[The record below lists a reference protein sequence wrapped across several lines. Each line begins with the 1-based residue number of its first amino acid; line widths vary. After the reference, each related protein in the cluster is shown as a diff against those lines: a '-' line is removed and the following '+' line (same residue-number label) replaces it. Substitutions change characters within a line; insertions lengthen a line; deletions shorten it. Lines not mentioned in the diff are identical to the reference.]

1 MQRVE
6 LLIKGFAKP
15 CLVAQ
20 PAVTQAMAKSVRAVG
35 YATVDPDV
43 GILRLKS
50 IFLEALNMAA
60 KWKWILWISGALLL
74 AIVRM
79 RASQRSAILR
89 HFSLPSGQTS

>member
-1 MQRVE
+1 
-6 LLIKGFAKP
+6 
-15 CLVAQ
+15 
-20 PAVTQAMAKSVRAVG
+20 MAKSVRAVG